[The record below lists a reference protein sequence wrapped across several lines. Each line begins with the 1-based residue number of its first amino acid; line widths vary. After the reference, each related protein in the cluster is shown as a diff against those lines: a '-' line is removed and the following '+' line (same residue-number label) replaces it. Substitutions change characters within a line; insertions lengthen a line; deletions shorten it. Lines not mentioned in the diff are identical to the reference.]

1 MSTITKEVE
10 IEIEYDEIR
19 EAVSDLSSSE
29 LNQLI
34 EDCELAENIK
44 SDISDDLV
52 NFIDENC
59 NNLEQDEAANII
71 NAVFENTLGSTSD
84 LLNRVIGDLDEDIV
98 AELNLKTGVT
108 EGVSETQKEFLE
120 IVSKYLDEDKM
131 KKVITKHRG
140 GSELVEFFLLF
151 IAK

>member
-19 EAVSDLSSSE
+19 EAVSDLYSSE

-131 KKVITKHRG
+131 RKVITKHRG